1 MKRVVLPLFLVLTAC
16 GTPQEQC
23 IARVTRDARVV
34 ERLIAETT
42 GNLSRGFAYED
53 VIVYRPVRVICN
65 YIEYPAPADG
75 SPTPPPRP
83 QYCWDEREYTEQRP
97 RAIDPAGERAKLVGL
112 RAKQVQLAN
121 SSAAPIAQCRAQYPE

>member
-1 MKRVVLPLFLVLTAC
+1 MRRTLPLIALLAAC

-42 GNLSRGFAYED
+42 GNLQRGFAYEQ
-53 VIVYRPVRVICN
+53 VTVYRPVRVVCD

-75 SPTPPPRP
+75 SPTPPPTPR
-83 QYCWDEREYTEQRP
+83 YCWDEREYTEERP
-97 RAIDPAGERAKLVGL
+97 RAIDPADERAKLAGL
-112 RAKQVQLAN
+112 QARRAALAK
-121 SSAAPIAQCRAQYPE
+121 STAAPIAQCRAQFPE